1 MKKSPWVPF
10 YPSDWLNGT
19 SSLTLDQAGAYIQI
33 IALLYDNENALPL
46 DRIEHPV
53 TGKLEGYKYT
63 SLARRLNTRADKLER
78 IVSTLLKQQKLSIQ
92 GGYLTSSRVGR
103 ELAKLEKKSE
113 RTRNAAHKRWSVE
126 TEKVIKINP
135 RLMR

>member
-1 MKKSPWVPF
+1 MSKPTWVSF

-19 SSLTLDQAGAYIQI
+19 SSLTLEQVGAYIQI
-33 IALLYDNENALPL
+33 TALLYDNDNALEL
-46 DRIEHPV
+46 DRVEHPV
-53 TGKLEGYKYT
+53 TGKLQGYKYT
-63 SLARRLNTRADKLER
+63 SLARRLNTRSDKLER
-78 IVSTLLKQQKLSIQ
+78 IVSVLLKQHKFSIQ

-103 ELAKLEKKSE
+103 ELAKVEKKSE

-126 TEKVIKINP
+126 PEKVIKINP